1 MSSAGFPDVF
11 LTPRL
16 RAQRMSQA
24 HLPFIEKMHANADVM
39 ATMGGTRDA
48 AASRLYLAQNE
59 AHWMD
64 HGYGM
69 YVLEDREMGR
79 LAGRAGLKYTV
90 SDEQGAIELA
100 YAFEPECWG
109 RGYAMEISGALITL
123 GFKLL
128 PVDVLC
134 GVAIQ
139 SNTASRRVLEKS
151 GMRYV
156 SKAAGN
162 GDTVKVRYEIRRAD
176 WRVLQDPAHDDT
188 RPARQGLADDNTR
201 QPRR

>member
-1 MSSAGFPDVF
+1 MGQ
-11 LTPRL
+11 T
-16 RAQRMSQA
+16 
-24 HLPFIEKMHANADVM
+24 HLPFIERMHANPDVM
-39 ATMGGTRDA
+39 ATMGGTRDG

-69 YVLEDREMGR
+69 YVLEDRETGT

-100 YAFEPECWG
+100 YAFAPECWG
-109 RGYAMEISGALITL
+109 RGYAVEISAALVSL

-128 PVDVLC
+128 PVDALC
-134 GVAIQ
+134 AVAIQ

-156 SKAAGN
+156 GEAAGN
-162 GDTVKVRYEIRRAD
+162 GANVKVRYEIRRAD
-176 WRVLQDPAHDDT
+176 WQ
-188 RPARQGLADDNTR
+188 ARQSTTDYTQ

>member
-16 RAQRMSQA
+16 RAQRMGQA
-24 HLPFIEKMHANADVM
+24 HLPFIERMHANPDVM

-59 AHWMD
+59 AHWTD

-69 YVLEDREMGR
+69 YVLEDREMG
-79 LAGRAGLKYTV
+79 AVVGRAGLKYTV

-109 RGYAMEISGALITL
+109 RGYAVEISVALISL

-134 GVAIQ
+134 AVAIQ
-139 SNTASRRVLEKS
+139 SNTASRRVLEKI

-156 SKAAGN
+156 GEAAGK
-162 GDTVKVRYEIRRAD
+162 GVDVKVRYEIRRAE
-176 WRVLQDPAHDDT
+176 WRVQ
-188 RPARQGLADDNTR
+188 QGQADDHAW

>member
-1 MSSAGFPDVF
+1 MMDPRPRFVKNVMPSAGFPDVF

-24 HLPFIEKMHANADVM
+24 HLPFIEQMHANPDVM

-69 YVLEDREMGR
+69 YVLEDRETDT

-100 YAFEPECWG
+100 YAFAPECWG
-109 RGYAMEISGALITL
+109 RGYAVEISAALVSL

-128 PVDVLC
+128 PVDALC
-134 GVAIQ
+134 AVAIQ

-156 SKAAGN
+156 GEAAGN
-162 GDTVKVRYEIRRAD
+162 GANVKVRYEIRRAD
-176 WRVLQDPAHDDT
+176 WQ
-188 RPARQGLADDNTR
+188 ARQSTTDDTR

>member
-1 MSSAGFPDVF
+1 MPSAVFPDVF

-59 AHWMD
+59 SHWMD

-69 YVLEDREMGR
+69 YVLEDREGGR

-109 RGYAMEISGALITL
+109 RGYAAEISAALITL

-128 PVDVLC
+128 PVDALC
-134 GVAIQ
+134 AVAIQ

-156 SKAAGN
+156 GDATGN
-162 GDTVKVRYEIRRAD
+162 GANAKVRYEIRRAD
-176 WRVLQDPAHDDT
+176 WQAD
-188 RPARQGLADDNTR
+188 QGLADDNTR